1 MGTRFSVHTLNSIEV
16 PARNEW
22 TDEVHYPVLD
32 ITVSYEAPTS
42 GSYYPGGDAPEG
54 AYVDLVEASLPWPE
68 AADGLFLTNEKIL
81 ALAME
86 YVSTHGDYIADR
98 IRDWGN

>member
-1 MGTRFSVHTLNSIEV
+1 MGTRYSVHTLSGVEV
-16 PARNEW
+16 AARNEW
-22 TDEVHYPVLD
+22 TYEVHYPVLD

-42 GSYYPGGDAPEG
+42 GSYCPGGDEPQG
-54 AYVDLVEASLPWPE
+54 AYVDFVEASLPWPE
-68 AADGLFLTNEKIL
+68 AADGLRLTNEKIQ

-86 YVSTHGDYIADR
+86 YVSTHEDYIADR

>member
-16 PARNEW
+16 PARNED
-22 TDEVHYPVLD
+22 TMEVHYPVLD

-42 GSYYPGGDAPEG
+42 GSYYPGGDEPQG
-54 AYVDLVEASLPWPE
+54 AYVDFVEASLTWPE
-68 AADGLFLTNEKIL
+68 AADGLFLTNEKIQ

-86 YVSTHGDYIADR
+86 YVSTHEDYIADR

>member
-1 MGTRFSVHTLNSIEV
+1 MELQMGTRFSVHTLNSIEV
-16 PARNEW
+16 PARNED
-22 TDEVHYPVLD
+22 TMEVHYPVLD

-42 GSYYPGGDAPEG
+42 GGGDAPEG
-54 AYVDLVEASLPWPE
+54 AYVDFVEASLPWPE
-68 AADGLFLTNEKIL
+68 AADGLFLTNEKISAL
-81 ALAME
+81 ALE